1 MSTLISIYGLAAFT
15 AWAIVAWSSLEIL
28 ALAPY
33 GQKRNAS
40 RNLGLWN
47 FGAIERQLGPQ
58 VHSKLL
64 RLKWAGIAFIA
75 LVATPIILSIAILA
89 ISALARKFGI
99 A

>member
-1 MSTLISIYGLAAFT
+1 MSALIPIYGLAAFT

-28 ALAPY
+28 ARAPY
-33 GQKRNAS
+33 GQKRATS

-47 FGAIERQLGPQ
+47 LGAIERQLGPQ

-75 LVATPIILSIAILA
+75 LVAAPIILSIAVLVL
-89 ISALARKFGI
+89 SALARKLGI